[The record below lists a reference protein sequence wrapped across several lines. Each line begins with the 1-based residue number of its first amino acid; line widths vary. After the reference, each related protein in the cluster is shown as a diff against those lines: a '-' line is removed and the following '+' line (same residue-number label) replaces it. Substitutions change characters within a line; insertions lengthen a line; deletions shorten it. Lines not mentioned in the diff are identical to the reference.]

1 MKCDI
6 AILGGGIIGSS
17 IAWHLTADGR
27 AGNVVVIERDPTYEY
42 AATPRGNGG
51 IRQLFSLPENIA
63 MAQYGLDF
71 YGNFSDRM
79 PSASDLGSIGFT
91 RQGYLF
97 ISDRGGAE
105 QMIAN
110 QAVQEAHGVNAQLLD
125 GAGVRRHFASLN
137 TDDIA
142 VAVYSPDDAWI
153 DPYAALMGFRTAAAH
168 QGCDFVKGDIADW
181 EVGGAGGGKVLLADG
196 RQIEAGTFVLS
207 CGAWSAEIAAHV
219 GLELPIEPMSR
230 ESYFFKAGTE
240 LEPLPFLKSESDLAI
255 RPEGTGY
262 VGGCPNWQ
270 EAVGWNFELSDK
282 WFNEVVW
289 PALAQRVPAMETL
302 KLERSWRGHYA
313 RNTLDYSPIIGRWL
327 GGSENVVIASGFS
340 GHGIMHA
347 PATGRA
353 VSELLLDGGF
363 QTIDITRFGYG
374 RIPNNAPMKEIG
386 IV

>member
-6 AILGGGIIGSS
+6 AILGGGIVGAS
-17 IAWHLTADGR
+17 IAWHLTASGR
-27 AGNVVVIERDPTYEY
+27 AGDVVVIERDPTYEF

-71 YGNFSDRM
+71 YSDFSGRVA
-79 PSASDLGSIGFT
+79 PSGEPVPIGFK

-97 ISDRGGAE
+97 LSDRGGAE

-110 QAVQEAHGVNAQLLD
+110 HELQQAHGVNAELLD
-125 GAGVRRHFASLN
+125 GAAARDRFPSLN
-137 TDDIA
+137 VNDIA
-142 VAVYSPDDAWI
+142 VAVHSPDDAWI
-153 DPYAALMGFRTAAAH
+153 DPYAALMGFRSAAVGL
-168 QGCDFVKGDIADW
+168 GCNFVKGDITSWKVDGSQGGT
-181 EVGGAGGGKVLLADG
+181 VGLADG
-196 RQIEAGTFVLS
+196 REIEADTFVLC
-207 CGAWSAEIAAHV
+207 CGAWSAEVAAHI
-219 GLELPIEPMSR
+219 GLDLPIEPMSR
-230 ESYFFKAGTE
+230 ESYFFKAGADI
-240 LEPLPFLKSESDLAI
+240 EPLPFLKSESDLAI
-255 RPEGTGY
+255 RPEGAGY

-270 EAVGWNFELSDK
+270 EQAGWNFELSEQ

-289 PALAQRVPAMETL
+289 PALANRVPAMETL

-313 RNTLDYSPIIGRWL
+313 RTTLDYSPIIGRWL
-327 GGSENVVIASGFS
+327 GGHENVVIASGFS

-363 QTIDITRFGYG
+363 TTIDISRFGYA
-374 RIPNNAPMKEIG
+374 RIPAGAPVKEIG